1 MDVKSE
7 VDSLMLLRNSSQPKG
22 EQFAANDHGKGM
34 DERTLRVKVGE
45 EEKSVVVGDLLS
57 AFPGS
62 ELT

>member
-1 MDVKSE
+1 
-7 VDSLMLLRNSSQPKG
+7 MLLRNTSQPKG

-34 DERTLRVKVGE
+34 GERTLRVKVGE
-45 EEKSVVVGDLLS
+45 EEKSVGGAGDLLS